1 MGFRQ
6 RHLGTLMP
14 FGDGRGRE
22 PPLLAASALIPAC
35 GATAPVLPRVI
46 YEKPLFRPRMLDARI
61 RQVTIG
67 DYLHSR
73 PCKPM
78 LLSPSPDGVE
88 HQRSTPTG
96 SAAAARPR
104 IVAKRHFPQFVRRR
118 LRLELDRYLFAAP
131 SLRSFFVGKRKQ
143 TLAFSHLSRRSRRSP
158 RPRWRAW

>member
-14 FGDGRGRE
+14 FGTVAVGNRHCWL
-22 PPLLAASALIPAC
+22 PSALIPAC

-46 YEKPLFRPRMLDARI
+46 YEKPLFSPRMLDARI
-61 RQVTIG
+61 GQVTIG

-96 SAAAARPR
+96 SAAARPR
-104 IVAKRHFPQFVRRR
+104 IVAKRHFPQFVGRR

-158 RPRWRAW
+158 RPRSRAW